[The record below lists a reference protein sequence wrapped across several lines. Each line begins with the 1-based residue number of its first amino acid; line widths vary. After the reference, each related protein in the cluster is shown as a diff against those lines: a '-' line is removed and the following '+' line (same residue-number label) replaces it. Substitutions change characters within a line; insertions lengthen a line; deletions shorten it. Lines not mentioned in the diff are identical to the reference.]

1 VRPIRLRARNLR
13 TFPDLDITFEQG
25 LTGILGE
32 LRDAPEGADS
42 NGAGKST
49 LLEAIDIA
57 LFGRRSLA
65 GYLTR
70 GGDVDELMVELE
82 FEHAAETYRIRRT
95 YSARGRGKTSVDLEV
110 CVWADDELKH
120 ASESHWGPLT
130 RASTRET
137 DDAVCELLGLSRDT
151 FRDSA
156 YLRQGDGGYADPDR
170 DPRQRK
176 QLLVEAVL
184 GRDPVWPKLQE
195 LAKTRRK
202 QAETQL
208 ERIRGEVESL
218 GELAGGATAAEYEHR
233 QAEERVVT
241 AAAAVSEAET
251 RLADVGARYQAA
263 REQAAIRQALEAE
276 LRTATAALAE
286 LERREQAAA
295 EAVVASGVAREEL
308 DSLATSDQIA
318 SLEAAVEQREAQQN
332 AYRDR
337 QNALAETRAARDEAE
352 RIRSEAAANAVG
364 AREHAAALR
373 ADAAAK
379 RDDDHALCQTC
390 GQAVADEAKER
401 ALGELDR
408 QADEWEAKAVEM
420 DQVVDRQAALV
431 AEGDRLLEHADAENV
446 QPPDPVALEQVWGR
460 LTAARASVAQRA
472 RLEERIVQL
481 QRDVDQ
487 RPAIDTIVAARASFN
502 DCNVKLN
509 DLEPVNLA
517 AIEADGNVARA
528 AVEAARNA
536 HTAAIAIKASRE
548 ERLTQIRAAEQN
560 FAELTSTIEGLQ
572 EQIDRDVLLERAY
585 GRDGIPA
592 LIIENTAIPQIEAE
606 ASRILQ
612 ALGTCFQVELRTQT
626 ETKTGGLR
634 DTLEVV
640 VIDQDGNE
648 ADYADGCSGGE
659 QTRIGLALRIALAR
673 LLARRRG
680 AESRLLAL
688 DEPSYLDAAGMTAL
702 LDVLRGLEHEFD
714 VILLVSHVAELR
726 DALDETIT
734 VIREAGRS
742 RIDGVR
748 APVEAIA

>member
-82 FEHAAETYRIRRT
+82 FEHAAETYRVRRT
-95 YSARGRGKTSVDLEV
+95 YSARGRGKTSVDLD
-110 CVWADDELKH
+110 VWKGSPLHTGDDTGPSWE
-120 ASESHWGPLT
+120 PLT

-195 LAKTRRK
+195 LAKARRK

-208 ERIRGEVESL
+208 ERNRGEAETL
-218 GELAGGATAAEYEHR
+218 AELAGRATAAEYEAT
-233 QAEERVVT
+233 QAEEQVVT
-241 AAAAVSEAET
+241 ASDAVSGAERRQVDIAT
-251 RLADVGARYQAA
+251 RYQAA
-263 REQAAIRQALEAE
+263 REQAAARQALEAE
-276 LRTATAALAE
+276 LREAEQTLATLEERAAAAAIAEWDFTVARDE
-286 LERREQAAA
+286 LE
-295 EAVVASGVAREEL
+295 
-308 DSLATSDQIA
+308 SLATPDQLAEREAELDRI
-318 SLEAAVEQREAQQN
+318 EAARVD
-332 AYRDR
+332 YRDR
-337 QNALAETRAARDEAE
+337 QNALAEAQRERDRADQLRAE
-352 RIRSEAAANAVG
+352 AVG
-364 AREHAAALR
+364 IAAQLRERARLLYAQ
-373 ADAAAK
+373 AAAK
-379 RDDDHALCQTC
+379 REDAAATCQTC
-390 GQAVADEAKER
+390 GQPVADEAKDR
-401 ALGELDR
+401 AIGELETLAEECD
-408 QADEWEAKAVEM
+408 QKAVEN
-420 DQVVDRQAALV
+420 DEAAERQAALV
-431 AEGDRLLEHADAENV
+431 REGDALLAAAAADPVE
-446 QPPDPVALEQVWGR
+446 PPDD
-460 LTAARASVAQRA
+460 AACDAAKAAVRSARDAGAQRA
-472 RLEERIVQL
+472 RLEERIRQL
-481 QRDVDQ
+481 QETAAG
-487 RPAIDTIVAARASFN
+487 RPPPEEIGRAQGAVVAKRRLL
-502 DCNVKLN
+502 D
-509 DLEPVNLA
+509 DLEPVDVAL
-517 AIEADGNVARA
+517 IESEGA
-528 AVEAARNA
+528 AVGRFLEEARRRRDAAVAAKARCD
-536 HTAAIAIKASRE
+536 
-548 ERLTQIRAAEQN
+548 ERVAQIRAAEQKL
-560 FAELTSTIEGLQ
+560 AELTSTIEGLQ

-626 ETKTGGLR
+626 ETKTGALR

-742 RIDGVR
+742 RIDGTR
-748 APVEAIA
+748 EPVEAVA

>member
-1 VRPIRLRARNLR
+1 VKPIRLRARNLR
-13 TFPDLDITFEQG
+13 TFPTLDITFEQG

-70 GGDVDELMVELE
+70 GGDVDELMIELT
-82 FEHAAETYRIRRT
+82 FQHGDHPYRIRRT
-95 YSARGRGKTSVDLEV
+95 YSAKGRGKTAVDLEQHILHRDSV
-110 CVWADDELKH
+110 GAGDEGG
-120 ASESHWGPLT
+120 WIPLT

-137 DDAVCELLGLSRDT
+137 DDALCDLLGLSRDT

-184 GRDPVWPKLQE
+184 GRDPIWPKLAD

-202 QAETQL
+202 DLEARL
-208 ERIRGEVESL
+208 ERARGEAEPL
-218 GELAGGATAAEYEHR
+218 RDLAGQATAAEYEAA

-241 AAAAVSEAET
+241 ESAAVSDAES
-251 RLADVGARYQAA
+251 RLAEVGARYQAA
-263 REQAAIRQALEAE
+263 REQAAARQALEAE
-276 LRTATAALAE
+276 LRTAAGELAE
-286 LERREQAAA
+286 LERREQLAA
-295 EAVVASGVAREEL
+295 ESTVAIAVSREEL
-308 DSLATSDQIA
+308 DTLATSDRLVE
-318 SLEAAVEQREAQQN
+318 LEQTVEQFEAQQT

-337 QNALAETRAARDEAE
+337 QNTLAEARAARDLAE
-352 RIRSEAAANAVG
+352 RLRAEAAATAVG
-364 AREHAAALR
+364 AREHAATLR

-379 RDDDHALCQTC
+379 RDDEHALCQTC
-390 GQAVADEAKER
+390 GQPVSDEAKER

-408 QADEWEAKAVEM
+408 LADDWEAKAVEM
-420 DQVVDRQAALV
+420 DQVVARQQALV
-431 AEGDRLLEHADAENV
+431 DEGDRLLEAAEAESV
-446 QPPDPVALEQVWGR
+446 QPPDPAALEQAWGR

-472 RLEERIVQL
+472 RLKERILQL

-487 RPAIDTIVAARASFN
+487 RPSPDALTSARAVVDERRSGLDALEPVDLTVLEQEGAAARALVEEARRRR
-502 DCNVKLN
+502 DV
-509 DLEPVNLA
+509 VVA
-517 AIEADGNVARA
+517 AKARC
-528 AVEAARNA
+528 
-536 HTAAIAIKASRE
+536 E
-548 ERLTQIRAAEQN
+548 ERLAQIRASEEKLRDLAGE
-560 FAELTSTIEGLQ
+560 IEGLRT
-572 EQIDRDVLLERAY
+572 QIERDLLLEKAY

-612 ALGTCFQVELRTQT
+612 ALGTCFQVELRTQA
-626 ETKTGGLR
+626 ETKTGALR

-640 VIDQDGNE
+640 VIDPDGNE

-659 QTRIGLALRIALAR
+659 QTRIGLALRIGLAR
-673 LLARRRG
+673 LLAHRRG

-702 LDVLRGLEHEFD
+702 LDVLRGLEHEFS

-734 VIREAGRS
+734 VIREGGRS
-742 RIDGVR
+742 RVDGVR
-748 APVEAIA
+748 EPVEVLA